1 MKHKIIIS
9 TALILSMT
17 SLTGCFFF
25 PAEEELLEPP
35 TVAVEDIAYS
45 TYTAKQKTIEDK
57 TVATGYVY
65 CKSQFDASFPESGG
79 SLKTIYVTAG
89 QHVEEGDL
97 LAELDVGNLDYLYK
111 QQQLIVQKAQ
121 IAYNSSGSADAR
133 LTLEMEQN
141 TLTEYERQLGNSR
154 IYAGMTGEV
163 CFVQDMDPGTTVTA
177 YKTIIKIVDPS
188 QLCIQYT
195 SSNMKSFPLGEEV
208 TITVDGEDYSGYVS
222 KTPTDV
228 TEGLYDDFP
237 AVMKDTSSIYCEFTD
252 GTPSFLT
259 VGQTADITAVF
270 ARHENAVVIS
280 KTLVKTDGDR
290 TYVTILDENDTKKEV
305 DVTVGITNATEAEI
319 LTGLNAGDRV
329 VVR

>member
-1 MKHKIIIS
+1 MKHKIIMS
-9 TALILSMT
+9 AALIISMT
-17 SLTGCFFF
+17 GMTGCFFF
-25 PAEEELLEPP
+25 PAEEDLLEPP
-35 TVAVEDIAYS
+35 PVAIEAIAYS

-57 TVATGYVY
+57 TVATGYVF
-65 CKSQFDASFPESGG
+65 CKSQYNASFPESGG
-79 SLKTIYVTAG
+79 TLKTIYVTAG

-97 LAELDVGNLDYLYK
+97 LAELDVGDLDYLYK
-111 QQQLIVQKAQ
+111 QQLLIVQKAQ
-121 IAYNSSGSADAR
+121 IAYNSSGTADAR

-141 TLTEYERQLGNSR
+141 TLTEYERQLNNSR

-188 QLCIQYT
+188 QLCIQYS

-228 TEGLYDDFP
+228 KEGLYDDFP

-305 DVTVGITNATEAEI
+305 AVTVGITNATEAEI

>member
-1 MKHKIIIS
+1 MKHKIIMS
-9 TALILSMT
+9 AALIISMT
-17 SLTGCFFF
+17 GMTGCFFF

-35 TVAVEDIAYS
+35 TVAIEDIAYS

-57 TVATGYVY
+57 TVATGYVF
-65 CKSQFDASFPESGG
+65 CKSQYNASFPESGET
-79 SLKTIYVTAG
+79 LKTIYVTAG

-97 LAELDVGNLDYLYK
+97 LAELDVGDLDYLYK
-111 QQQLIVQKAQ
+111 QQLLIVQKAQ
-121 IAYNSSGSADAR
+121 IAYNSSGTADAR

-141 TLTEYERQLGNSR
+141 TLTEYERQLNNSR

-188 QLCIQYT
+188 QLCIQYS

-208 TITVDGEDYSGYVS
+208 TITVDGEDYSGCVS
-222 KTPTDV
+222 KTPTGV
-228 TEGLYDDFP
+228 KEGLYDDFP

>member
-1 MKHKIIIS
+1 MKHKIIMS
-9 TALILSMT
+9 AALIISMT
-17 SLTGCFFF
+17 GMTGCFFF

-35 TVAVEDIAYS
+35 TVAIEDIAYS

-57 TVATGYVY
+57 TVATGYVF
-65 CKSQFDASFPESGG
+65 CKSQYDASFPESGG
-79 SLKTIYVTAG
+79 TLKTIYVTAG

-97 LAELDVGNLDYLYK
+97 LAELDVGDLDYLYK

-121 IAYNSSGSADAR
+121 IAYNSSGTADAR

-141 TLTEYERQLGNSR
+141 TLTEYERQLNNSR

-188 QLCIQYT
+188 QLCIQYS

-228 TEGLYDDFP
+228 KEGLYDDFP

>member
-1 MKHKIIIS
+1 MKHKIIMS
-9 TALILSMT
+9 AALIISMT
-17 SLTGCFFF
+17 GMTGCFFF

-35 TVAVEDIAYS
+35 TVAIEDIAYS

-57 TVATGYVY
+57 TVATGYVF
-65 CKSQFDASFPESGG
+65 CKSQYNASFPESGG
-79 SLKTIYVTAG
+79 TLKTIYVTAG

-97 LAELDVGNLDYLYK
+97 LAELDVGDLDYLYK

-121 IAYNSSGSADAR
+121 IAYNSSGTADAR

-141 TLTEYERQLGNSR
+141 TLTEYERQLNNSR

-188 QLCIQYT
+188 QLCIQYS

-228 TEGLYDDFP
+228 KEGLYDDFP

-252 GTPSFLT
+252 GTPSLLT

-270 ARHENAVVIS
+270 ARHDNAVVIS

-290 TYVTILDENDTKKEV
+290 TYVTLLDENDTKKEV

>member
-1 MKHKIIIS
+1 MKHKLICS
-9 TALILSMT
+9 LAVILSSA

-57 TVATGYVY
+57 TVATGYVF
-65 CKSQFDASFPESGG
+65 CKSQYDASFPESGG
-79 SLKTIYVTAG
+79 TLKTIYVTAG

-97 LAELDVGNLDYLYK
+97 LAELDVGDLDYLYR

-121 IAYNSSGSADAR
+121 IAYNSSGTADAR

-141 TLTEYERQLGNSR
+141 TLAEYERQLGNSR

-188 QLCIQYT
+188 QLCIQYS
-195 SSNMKSFPLGEEV
+195 SSNLKSFPLGEDV
-208 TITVDGEDYSGYVS
+208 TITVDGEDYPGYVS

-270 ARHENAVVIS
+270 AQHENAVVIS

-290 TYVTILDENDTKKEV
+290 TYVTILDENDNKKEV

-319 LTGLNAGDRV
+319 LTGLSAGDRV

>member
-1 MKHKIIIS
+1 MKHKIIMS

-17 SLTGCFFF
+17 GMTGCFFF

-35 TVAVEDIAYS
+35 TVAIEDIAYS

-57 TVATGYVY
+57 TVATGYVF
-65 CKSQFDASFPESGG
+65 CKSQYDASFPESGG
-79 SLKTIYVTAG
+79 TLKTIYVTAG
-89 QHVEEGDL
+89 QHVQEGDL
-97 LAELDVGNLDYLYK
+97 LAELDVGDLDYLYK

-121 IAYNSSGSADAR
+121 IAYNSSGTADAR

-141 TLTEYERQLGNSR
+141 TLTEYERQLNNSR

-188 QLCIQYT
+188 QLCIQYS

-228 TEGLYDDFP
+228 KEGLYDDFP

>member
-1 MKHKIIIS
+1 MKHKIIMS
-9 TALILSMT
+9 AALIISMT
-17 SLTGCFFF
+17 GMTGCFFF

-35 TVAVEDIAYS
+35 TVAIEDIAYS

-57 TVATGYVY
+57 TVATGYVF
-65 CKSQFDASFPESGG
+65 CKSQYNASFPESGG
-79 SLKTIYVTAG
+79 TLKTIYVTAG

-97 LAELDVGNLDYLYK
+97 LAELDVGDLDYLYK
-111 QQQLIVQKAQ
+111 QQLLIVQKAQ
-121 IAYNSSGSADAR
+121 IANNSSGTADAR

-141 TLTEYERQLGNSR
+141 TLTEYEPQLNNSR

-188 QLCIQYT
+188 QLCIQYS

-208 TITVDGEDYSGYVS
+208 TITVDGEDYSGCVS

-228 TEGLYDDFP
+228 KEGLYDDFP

>member
-1 MKHKIIIS
+1 MKHKIIMS
-9 TALILSMT
+9 AALIISMT
-17 SLTGCFFF
+17 GMTGCFFF

-35 TVAVEDIAYS
+35 TVAIEDIAYS

-57 TVATGYVY
+57 TVATGYVF
-65 CKSQFDASFPESGG
+65 CKSQYNASFPESGG
-79 SLKTIYVTAG
+79 TLKTIYVTAG

-97 LAELDVGNLDYLYK
+97 LAELDVGDLDYLYK
-111 QQQLIVQKAQ
+111 QQLLSVQKAQ
-121 IAYNSSGSADAR
+121 IAYNSSGTADAR

-141 TLTEYERQLGNSR
+141 TLTEYERQLNNSR

-188 QLCIQYT
+188 QLCIQYS

-208 TITVDGEDYSGYVS
+208 TITVDGEDYSGCVS
-222 KTPTDV
+222 KTPTGV
-228 TEGLYDDFP
+228 KEGLYDDFP

>member
-1 MKHKIIIS
+1 MKHKIIMS

-17 SLTGCFFF
+17 GMTGCFFF

-35 TVAVEDIAYS
+35 TVAIEEIAYS

-57 TVATGYVY
+57 TVATGYVF
-65 CKSQFDASFPESGG
+65 CKSQYDASFPESGG
-79 SLKTIYVTAG
+79 TLKTIYVTAG

-97 LAELDVGNLDYLYK
+97 LAELDVGDLDYLYK

-121 IAYNSSGSADAR
+121 IAYNSSGTADAR
-133 LTLEMEQN
+133 LTMEMEQN
-141 TLTEYERQLGNSR
+141 TLTEYERQLNNSR

-188 QLCIQYT
+188 QLCIQYS

-228 TEGLYDDFP
+228 KEGLYDDFP

-270 ARHENAVVIS
+270 ARHDNAVVIS

>member
-1 MKHKIIIS
+1 MKHKIIMS
-9 TALILSMT
+9 AALILSMT
-17 SLTGCFFF
+17 GMTGCFFF

-35 TVAVEDIAYS
+35 TVAIEDIAYS

-57 TVATGYVY
+57 TVATGYVF
-65 CKSQFDASFPESGG
+65 CKSQYDASFPESGG
-79 SLKTIYVTAG
+79 TLKTIYVTAG
-89 QHVEEGDL
+89 QHVEKGDL
-97 LAELDVGNLDYLYK
+97 LAELDVGDLDYLYK
-111 QQQLIVQKAQ
+111 QQELIVQKAQ
-121 IAYNSSGSADAR
+121 IAYNSSGTADAR

-141 TLTEYERQLGNSR
+141 TLTEYERQLNNSR

-188 QLCIQYT
+188 QLCIQYS

-228 TEGLYDDFP
+228 KEGLYDDFP

>member
-1 MKHKIIIS
+1 MKHKIIMS
-9 TALILSMT
+9 AALIISMT
-17 SLTGCFFF
+17 GMTGCFFF

-35 TVAVEDIAYS
+35 TVAIEDIAYS

-57 TVATGYVY
+57 TVATGYVF
-65 CKSQFDASFPESGG
+65 CKSQYNASFPESGG
-79 SLKTIYVTAG
+79 TLKTIYVTAG

-97 LAELDVGNLDYLYK
+97 LAELDVGDLDYLYK
-111 QQQLIVQKAQ
+111 QQLLIVQKAQ
-121 IAYNSSGSADAR
+121 IAYNSSGTADAR

-141 TLTEYERQLGNSR
+141 TLTEYERQLNNSR

-188 QLCIQYT
+188 QLCIQC

-228 TEGLYDDFP
+228 KEGLYDDFP

>member
-1 MKHKIIIS
+1 MKHKIIMS

-17 SLTGCFFF
+17 GMTGCFFF

-35 TVAVEDIAYS
+35 TVAIEDIAYS

-57 TVATGYVY
+57 TVATGYVF
-65 CKSQFDASFPESGG
+65 CKSQYDASFPESGG
-79 SLKTIYVTAG
+79 TLKTIYVTAG

-97 LAELDVGNLDYLYK
+97 LAELDVGDLDYLYK

-121 IAYNSSGSADAR
+121 IAYNSSGTADAR

-141 TLTEYERQLGNSR
+141 TLTEYERQLNNSR

-188 QLCIQYT
+188 QRCIQYS

-228 TEGLYDDFP
+228 KEGLYDDFP

>member
-1 MKHKIIIS
+1 MKHKIIMS
-9 TALILSMT
+9 AALIISMT
-17 SLTGCFFF
+17 GMTGCFFF

-35 TVAVEDIAYS
+35 TVAIEDIAYS

-57 TVATGYVY
+57 TVATGYVF
-65 CKSQFDASFPESGG
+65 CKSQYNASFPESGG
-79 SLKTIYVTAG
+79 TLKTIYVTAG

-97 LAELDVGNLDYLYK
+97 LAELDVGDLDYLYK
-111 QQQLIVQKAQ
+111 QQLLIVQKAQ
-121 IAYNSSGSADAR
+121 IAYNSSGTADAR

-141 TLTEYERQLGNSR
+141 TLTEYERQLNNSR

-188 QLCIQYT
+188 QLCIQYS

-228 TEGLYDDFP
+228 KEGLYDDFP
-237 AVMKDTSSIYCEFTD
+237 AVMKDTSSIYCELTD

>member
-1 MKHKIIIS
+1 MKHKIIMS
-9 TALILSMT
+9 AALIISMT
-17 SLTGCFFF
+17 GMTGSFFF
-25 PAEEELLEPP
+25 PAEEQHHEPP
-35 TVAVEDIAYS
+35 TVAIEDIAYT

-57 TVATGYVY
+57 TVATGYVF
-65 CKSQFDASFPESGG
+65 CKSQYNASFPESGG
-79 SLKTIYVTAG
+79 TLKTIYVTAG

-97 LAELDVGNLDYLYK
+97 LAELDVGDLDYLYK
-111 QQQLIVQKAQ
+111 QQLLIVQKAQ
-121 IAYNSSGSADAR
+121 IAYNSSGTAEAR

-141 TLTEYERQLGNSR
+141 TLTEYERQLNNSR

-188 QLCIQYT
+188 QLCIQYS

-208 TITVDGEDYSGYVS
+208 TIMVDGEDYSGCVS

-228 TEGLYDDFP
+228 KEGLYDDFP

>member
-1 MKHKIIIS
+1 MKHKIIMS

-17 SLTGCFFF
+17 GMTGCFFF

-35 TVAVEDIAYS
+35 TVAIEDIAYS

-57 TVATGYVY
+57 TVATGYVF
-65 CKSQFDASFPESGG
+65 CKSQYDASFPESGG
-79 SLKTIYVTAG
+79 TLKTIYVTAG

-97 LAELDVGNLDYLYK
+97 LAELDVGDLDYLYK

-121 IAYNSSGSADAR
+121 IAYNSSGTADAR

-141 TLTEYERQLGNSR
+141 TLTEYERQLNNSR

-188 QLCIQYT
+188 QLCIQYS

-228 TEGLYDDFP
+228 KEGLYDDFP

-270 ARHENAVVIS
+270 ARHDNAVVIS

-290 TYVTILDENDTKKEV
+290 TYVTLLDENDTKKEV

>member
-1 MKHKIIIS
+1 MKHKPIMSI
-9 TALILSMT
+9 ALILSMT

-35 TVAVEDIAYS
+35 TVAIEDIAYS

-57 TVATGYVY
+57 TVATGYVF
-65 CKSQFDASFPESGG
+65 CKSQYDASFPESGG

-97 LAELDVGNLDYLYK
+97 LAELDVGDLDYLYK

-121 IAYNSSGSADAR
+121 IAYNSSGSADSR

-141 TLTEYERQLGNSR
+141 TLTEYERQLNNSR
-154 IYAGMTGEV
+154 IYAGMSGEV
-163 CFVQDMDPGTTVTA
+163 CFVQDMDPGSTVTA

-195 SSNMKSFPLGEEV
+195 SSNMKSFPLGEKV
-208 TITVDGEDYSGYVS
+208 TITVDGEDYPGYVS
-222 KTPTDV
+222 KTPTDAA
-228 TEGLYDDFP
+228 EGLYDDFP

>member
-1 MKHKIIIS
+1 MKHKIIMS

-17 SLTGCFFF
+17 GMTGCFFF

-35 TVAVEDIAYS
+35 TVAIEDIAYS

-57 TVATGYVY
+57 TVATGYVF
-65 CKSQFDASFPESGG
+65 CKSQYDASFPESGG
-79 SLKTIYVTAG
+79 TLKTIYVTAG

-97 LAELDVGNLDYLYK
+97 LAELDVGDLDYLYK

-121 IAYNSSGSADAR
+121 IAYNSSGTADAR

-141 TLTEYERQLGNSR
+141 TLTEYERQLNNSR

-188 QLCIQYT
+188 QLCIQYS

-208 TITVDGEDYSGYVS
+208 TITVDGEDYSGCVS

-228 TEGLYDDFP
+228 KEGLYDDFP

-270 ARHENAVVIS
+270 ARHDNAVVIS

>member
-1 MKHKIIIS
+1 MKHKIIMS

-17 SLTGCFFF
+17 GMTGCFFF

-35 TVAVEDIAYS
+35 TVAIEDIAYS

-57 TVATGYVY
+57 TVATGYVF
-65 CKSQFDASFPESGG
+65 CKSQYDASFPESGG
-79 SLKTIYVTAG
+79 TLKTIYVTAG

-97 LAELDVGNLDYLYK
+97 LAELDVGDLDYLYK
-111 QQQLIVQKAQ
+111 QQLLIVQKAQ
-121 IAYNSSGSADAR
+121 IAYNSSGTADAR

-141 TLTEYERQLGNSR
+141 TLTEYERQLNNSR

-188 QLCIQYT
+188 QLCIQYS

-208 TITVDGEDYSGYVS
+208 TITVDGEDYSGCVS

-228 TEGLYDDFP
+228 KEGLYDDFP

>member
-1 MKHKIIIS
+1 MKHKIIMS
-9 TALILSMT
+9 AALIISMT
-17 SLTGCFFF
+17 GMTGCFFF

-35 TVAVEDIAYS
+35 TVAIEDIAYS

-57 TVATGYVY
+57 TVATGYVF
-65 CKSQFDASFPESGG
+65 CKSQYNASFPESGG
-79 SLKTIYVTAG
+79 TLKTIYVTAG

-97 LAELDVGNLDYLYK
+97 LAELDVGDLDYLYK
-111 QQQLIVQKAQ
+111 QQLLIVQKAQ
-121 IAYNSSGSADAR
+121 IAYNSSGTADAR

-141 TLTEYERQLGNSR
+141 TLTEYERQLNNSR
-154 IYAGMTGEV
+154 IYAGMIGEV

-188 QLCIQYT
+188 QLCIQYS

-208 TITVDGEDYSGYVS
+208 TITVDGEDYSGCVS
-222 KTPTDV
+222 KTPTGV
-228 TEGLYDDFP
+228 KEGLYDDFP

>member
-1 MKHKIIIS
+1 MKHKIIMS
-9 TALILSMT
+9 AALIISMT
-17 SLTGCFFF
+17 GMTGCFFF

-35 TVAVEDIAYS
+35 TVAIEDIANS

-57 TVATGYVY
+57 TVATGYVF
-65 CKSQFDASFPESGG
+65 CKSQYNASFPESGG
-79 SLKTIYVTAG
+79 TLKTIYVTAG

-97 LAELDVGNLDYLYK
+97 LAELDVGDLDYLYK
-111 QQQLIVQKAQ
+111 QQLLIVQKAQ
-121 IAYNSSGSADAR
+121 IAYNSSGTADAL

-141 TLTEYERQLGNSR
+141 TLTEYERQLNNSR

-188 QLCIQYT
+188 QLCIQYS

-228 TEGLYDDFP
+228 KEGLYDDFP

>member
-1 MKHKIIIS
+1 MKHKIIMS
-9 TALILSMT
+9 AALIISMT
-17 SLTGCFFF
+17 SMTGCFFF

-35 TVAVEDIAYS
+35 TVAIEDIAYS

-57 TVATGYVY
+57 TVATGYVF
-65 CKSQFDASFPESGG
+65 CKSQYNASFPESGG
-79 SLKTIYVTAG
+79 TLKTIYVTAG

-97 LAELDVGNLDYLYK
+97 LAELDVGDLDYLYK
-111 QQQLIVQKAQ
+111 QQLLIVQKAQ
-121 IAYNSSGSADAR
+121 IAYNSSVTADAR

-141 TLTEYERQLGNSR
+141 TLTEYERQLNNSR

-188 QLCIQYT
+188 QLCIQYS

-208 TITVDGEDYSGYVS
+208 TITVDGEDYSGCVS

-228 TEGLYDDFP
+228 KEGLYDDFP

-270 ARHENAVVIS
+270 GRHENAVVIS

>member
-1 MKHKIIIS
+1 MKHKIIMS
-9 TALILSMT
+9 AALIISMT
-17 SLTGCFFF
+17 GMTGCFFF

-35 TVAVEDIAYS
+35 TVAIEDIAYS

-57 TVATGYVY
+57 TVATGYVF
-65 CKSQFDASFPESGG
+65 CKSQYDASFPESGG
-79 SLKTIYVTAG
+79 TLKTIYVTAG

-97 LAELDVGNLDYLYK
+97 LAELDVGDLDYLYK

-121 IAYNSSGSADAR
+121 IAYNSSGTADAR

-141 TLTEYERQLGNSR
+141 TLTEYERQLNNSR

-188 QLCIQYT
+188 QLCIQYS

-208 TITVDGEDYSGYVS
+208 TITVDGEDYSGCVS

-228 TEGLYDDFP
+228 KEGLYDDFP

-319 LTGLNAGDRV
+319 LTGLNAGNRV

>member
-1 MKHKIIIS
+1 MHQRSSAFAEVKFY
-9 TALILSMT
+9 AD
-17 SLTGCFFF
+17 CFCS
-25 PAEEELLEPP
+25 AEEELLEPP
-35 TVAVEDIAYS
+35 TVAIEDIAYS

-57 TVATGYVY
+57 TVATGYVF
-65 CKSQFDASFPESGG
+65 CKSQYNASFPESGG
-79 SLKTIYVTAG
+79 TLKTIYVTAG

-97 LAELDVGNLDYLYK
+97 LAELDVGDLDYLYK
-111 QQQLIVQKAQ
+111 QQLLIVQKAQ
-121 IAYNSSGSADAR
+121 IAYNSSGTADAR

-141 TLTEYERQLGNSR
+141 TLTEYERQLNNSR
-154 IYAGMTGEV
+154 IYAGMTGEG

-188 QLCIQYT
+188 QLCIQYS

-228 TEGLYDDFP
+228 KEGLYDDFP

>member
-1 MKHKIIIS
+1 MKHKIIMS
-9 TALILSMT
+9 AALIISMT
-17 SLTGCFFF
+17 GMTGCFFF

-35 TVAVEDIAYS
+35 TVAIEDLAYS

-57 TVATGYVY
+57 TVATGYVF
-65 CKSQFDASFPESGG
+65 CKSQYNASFPESGG
-79 SLKTIYVTAG
+79 TLKTIYVTAG

-97 LAELDVGNLDYLYK
+97 LAELDVGDLDYLYK
-111 QQQLIVQKAQ
+111 QQLLIVQKAQ
-121 IAYNSSGSADAR
+121 IAYNSSGTADAR

-141 TLTEYERQLGNSR
+141 TLTEYERQLNNSR

-188 QLCIQYT
+188 QLCIQYS

-208 TITVDGEDYSGYVS
+208 TITVDGEDYSGCVS

-228 TEGLYDDFP
+228 KEGLYDDFP

-270 ARHENAVVIS
+270 ARHEIAVVIS

>member
-1 MKHKIIIS
+1 MKHKIIMS
-9 TALILSMT
+9 AALIISMT
-17 SLTGCFFF
+17 GMTGCFFF

-35 TVAVEDIAYS
+35 TVAIEDIAYS

-57 TVATGYVY
+57 TVATGYVF
-65 CKSQFDASFPESGG
+65 CKSQYNASFPESGG
-79 SLKTIYVTAG
+79 TLKTIYVTAG

-97 LAELDVGNLDYLYK
+97 LAELDVGDLDYLYK
-111 QQQLIVQKAQ
+111 QQLLIVQKAQ
-121 IAYNSSGSADAR
+121 IAYNSSGTADAR

-141 TLTEYERQLGNSR
+141 TLTEYERQLNNSR

-188 QLCIQYT
+188 QLCIQYS

-208 TITVDGEDYSGYVS
+208 TITVDGEDYSGCVS
-222 KTPTDV
+222 KTPPGV
-228 TEGLYDDFP
+228 KEGLYDDFP

-270 ARHENAVVIS
+270 ARHVNAVVIS

>member
-1 MKHKIIIS
+1 MKHKIIMS
-9 TALILSMT
+9 AALIISMT
-17 SLTGCFFF
+17 GMTGCFFF

-35 TVAVEDIAYS
+35 TVAIEDIAYS

-57 TVATGYVY
+57 TVATGYVF
-65 CKSQFDASFPESGG
+65 CKSQYNASFPESGG
-79 SLKTIYVTAG
+79 TLKTIYVTAG

-97 LAELDVGNLDYLYK
+97 LAELDVGDLDYLYK
-111 QQQLIVQKAQ
+111 QQLLIVQKAQ
-121 IAYNSSGSADAR
+121 IAYNSSGTADAR

-141 TLTEYERQLGNSR
+141 TLTEYERQLNNSR

-188 QLCIQYT
+188 QLCIQYS

-228 TEGLYDDFP
+228 KEGLYDP

>member
-1 MKHKIIIS
+1 MKHKIIMS
-9 TALILSMT
+9 AALILSMT
-17 SLTGCFFF
+17 GMTGCFFF

-35 TVAVEDIAYS
+35 TVAIEDIAYS

-57 TVATGYVY
+57 TVATGYVF
-65 CKSQFDASFPESGG
+65 CKSQYDASFPESGG
-79 SLKTIYVTAG
+79 TLKTIYVTAG

-97 LAELDVGNLDYLYK
+97 LAELDVGDLDYLYK

-121 IAYNSSGSADAR
+121 IAYNSSGTADAR

-141 TLTEYERQLGNSR
+141 TLTEYERQLNNSR

-188 QLCIQYT
+188 QLCIQYS

-228 TEGLYDDFP
+228 KEGLYDDFP

-252 GTPSFLT
+252 GTPPFLT

-270 ARHENAVVIS
+270 ARHDNAVVIS

-290 TYVTILDENDTKKEV
+290 TYVTLLDENDTKKEV

>member
-1 MKHKIIIS
+1 M
-9 TALILSMT
+9 
-17 SLTGCFFF
+17 
-25 PAEEELLEPP
+25 
-35 TVAVEDIAYS
+35 
-45 TYTAKQKTIEDK
+45 
-57 TVATGYVY
+57 
-65 CKSQFDASFPESGG
+65 
-79 SLKTIYVTAG
+79 
-89 QHVEEGDL
+89 
-97 LAELDVGNLDYLYK
+97 YK
-111 QQQLIVQKAQ
+111 QQLLIVQKAQ
-121 IAYNSSGSADAR
+121 IAYNSSGTADAR

-141 TLTEYERQLGNSR
+141 TLTEYERQLNNSR

-188 QLCIQYT
+188 QLCIQYS

-228 TEGLYDDFP
+228 KEGLYDDFP

>member
-1 MKHKIIIS
+1 MKHKIIMS

-17 SLTGCFFF
+17 GMTGCFFF

-35 TVAVEDIAYS
+35 TVAIEDIAYS

-57 TVATGYVY
+57 TVATGYVF
-65 CKSQFDASFPESGG
+65 CKSQYDASFPESGG
-79 SLKTIYVTAG
+79 TLKTIYVTAG

-97 LAELDVGNLDYLYK
+97 LAELDVGDLDYLYK

-121 IAYNSSGSADAR
+121 IAYNSSGTADAR

-141 TLTEYERQLGNSR
+141 TLTEYERQLNNSR

-188 QLCIQYT
+188 QLCIQYR

-228 TEGLYDDFP
+228 KEGLYDDFP

-270 ARHENAVVIS
+270 ARHDNAVVIS

>member
-1 MKHKIIIS
+1 MKHKIIMS
-9 TALILSMT
+9 AALIISMT
-17 SLTGCFFF
+17 GMTGCFFF

-35 TVAVEDIAYS
+35 TVAIEDIAYS

-57 TVATGYVY
+57 TVATGYVF
-65 CKSQFDASFPESGG
+65 CKSQYNASFPESGG
-79 SLKTIYVTAG
+79 TLKTIYVTAG

-97 LAELDVGNLDYLYK
+97 LAELDVGDLDYLYK
-111 QQQLIVQKAQ
+111 QQLLIVQKAQ
-121 IAYNSSGSADAR
+121 IAYNSSGTAEAR

-141 TLTEYERQLGNSR
+141 TLTEYERQLNNSR

-188 QLCIQYT
+188 QLCIQYS

-208 TITVDGEDYSGYVS
+208 TITVDGEDYSGCVS

-228 TEGLYDDFP
+228 KEGLYDDFH

>member
-1 MKHKIIIS
+1 MKHKIIMS
-9 TALILSMT
+9 AALIISMT
-17 SLTGCFFF
+17 GMTGCFFF

-35 TVAVEDIAYS
+35 TVAIEDIAYS

-57 TVATGYVY
+57 TVATGYVF
-65 CKSQFDASFPESGG
+65 CKSQYNASFPESGG
-79 SLKTIYVTAG
+79 TLKTIYVTAG

-97 LAELDVGNLDYLYK
+97 LAELDVGELDYLYK
-111 QQQLIVQKAQ
+111 QQLLIVQKAQ
-121 IAYNSSGSADAR
+121 IAYNSSGTADAR

-141 TLTEYERQLGNSR
+141 TLTEYERQLNNSR

-188 QLCIQYT
+188 QLCIQYS

-228 TEGLYDDFP
+228 KEGLYDDFT

>member
-1 MKHKIIIS
+1 MKHKIIMS
-9 TALILSMT
+9 AALIISMT
-17 SLTGCFFF
+17 GMTGCFFF

-35 TVAVEDIAYS
+35 TVAIEDIAYS

-57 TVATGYVY
+57 TVATGYIF
-65 CKSQFDASFPESGG
+65 CKSQYNASFPESGG
-79 SLKTIYVTAG
+79 TLKTIYVTAG

-97 LAELDVGNLDYLYK
+97 LAELDVGDLDYLYK
-111 QQQLIVQKAQ
+111 QQLLIVQKAQ
-121 IAYNSSGSADAR
+121 IAYNSSGTADAR

-141 TLTEYERQLGNSR
+141 TLTEYERQLNNSR

-188 QLCIQYT
+188 QLCIQYS

-228 TEGLYDDFP
+228 KEGLYDDFP

-252 GTPSFLT
+252 GTPSLLT
-259 VGQTADITAVF
+259 VAQTADITAVF

>member
-1 MKHKIIIS
+1 MKHKIIMS
-9 TALILSMT
+9 AALIISMT
-17 SLTGCFFF
+17 GMTGCFFF

-35 TVAVEDIAYS
+35 TVAIEDIAYS

-57 TVATGYVY
+57 TVATGYVF
-65 CKSQFDASFPESGG
+65 CKSQYDASFPESGG
-79 SLKTIYVTAG
+79 TLKTIYVTAG

-97 LAELDVGNLDYLYK
+97 LAELDVGDLDYLYK

-121 IAYNSSGSADAR
+121 IAYNSSGTADAR

-141 TLTEYERQLGNSR
+141 TLTEYERQLNNSR

-188 QLCIQYT
+188 QLCIQYS

-222 KTPTDV
+222 KTLTDV
-228 TEGLYDDFP
+228 KEGLYDDFP

>member
-1 MKHKIIIS
+1 MKHKLICS
-9 TALILSMT
+9 LALILSSA

-57 TVATGYVY
+57 TVATGYVF
-65 CKSQFDASFPESGG
+65 CKSQYDASFPESGG
-79 SLKTIYVTAG
+79 TLKTIYVTAG

-97 LAELDVGNLDYLYK
+97 LAELDVGDLDYLYR

-141 TLTEYERQLGNSR
+141 TLAEYERQLGNSR

-188 QLCIQYT
+188 QLCIQYS
-195 SSNMKSFPLGEEV
+195 SSNLKSFPLGEDV
-208 TITVDGEDYSGYVS
+208 TITVDGEDYPGYVS

-290 TYVTILDENDTKKEV
+290 TYVTILDENDNKKEV

-319 LTGLNAGDRV
+319 LTGLSAGDRV